1 MNIVIETAIN
11 FAIGFLLAAV
21 LGLLFVPLFYKR
33 AVRRAVQHAVSAAPY
48 PTEEMRADKDQLRSK
63 LSVSTR
69 QLELS
74 MAEMKS
80 KTLSTLADLSQKTN
94 VIHQLKNELDE
105 KVVTIS
111 TLQDR
116 NKSLHE
122 KLLVTEHEFEIRGDA
137 LREAEDV
144 IAGKEAELVKLV
156 TELGEHSVIADNQR
170 VEIDALRDQVEAIR
184 ESVSGYENALKETAL
199 RFTRDEP
206 SGAEHWASAVRD
218 RDGLLGSGSRH
229 NGRS

>member
-1 MNIVIETAIN
+1 MIETAIN

-33 AVRRAVQHAVSAAPY
+33 AVRLAVQHAVSAAPY
-48 PTEEMRADKDQLRSK
+48 PTEEMLADKEQLRGK

-74 MAEMKS
+74 MVEMKS

-111 TLQDR
+111 SLQDR
-116 NKSLHE
+116 NKFLHE
-122 KLLVTEHEFEIRGDA
+122 KLLATEHEFEIRGNA

-156 TELGEHSVIADNQR
+156 GELGEHTVIADNQR
-170 VEIDALRDQVEAIR
+170 VEIDALREQVEAIR

-199 RFTRDEP
+199 RFTRGEP
-206 SGAEHWASAVRD
+206 ESAHHWANAADDHDELV
-218 RDGLLGSGSRH
+218 GSGSRR